1 MDGSVRLMVG
11 ERRDGT
17 SGGDVTSGA
26 CSVSLPTQRRCAL
39 LLTLTTLESQQ

>member
-1 MDGSVRLMVG
+1 VDGSVRLMVG

-17 SGGDVTSGA
+17 SRGDVSNGA

-39 LLTLTTLESQQ
+39 LLTLTTVN